1 MPATNFTT
9 FTKFTMKPN
18 VTDTTLALCKLP
30 ANEVFI
36 FAYSLLFLVSLVLN
50 CITMRVYFCSNQN
63 VQSSVTVYMKNLVAA
78 DFFLCLCLPLRIAA
92 YANNSEMMSN
102 IYCSFGATAFYI
114 NMYASILFMDFIAA
128 NRYAPNACKLFI
140 FSPDIN
146 ILSAQIRPTSGTCGM
161 MIWPICSME

>member
-1 MPATNFTT
+1 
-9 FTKFTMKPN
+9 MKPN
-18 VTDTTLALCKLP
+18 TTNTTQALCKLP

-92 YANNSEMMSN
+92 YANNSEIMSN

-128 NRYAPNACKLFI
+128 NRYTPNACQLFN
-140 FSPDIN
+140 FSESQNVYFSFP
-146 ILSAQIRPTSGTCGM
+146 
-161 MIWPICSME
+161 